1 MPCPYGLINRRYP
14 FFFEKED
21 MAEEKDKPLD
31 RQIKEAELAKLKAET
46 TDLEKRSKQARV
58 MGVPLVQ
65 ILFGGIVVGFVL
77 LNYIQ
82 PLVNLTRDINTKEK
96 EYDRIEFSLKNKIL
110 QARADTLKQ
119 LSESLKIEQANLAVL
134 NDSLSRETTALA
146 QQTKKA
152 QLDLASVQKRISVLN
167 AQEIELQAT
176 IESEKVRVII
186 TAAFGG
192 SLDSETYA
200 NVLEKYQ
207 MIKAKNYYD
216 KRLNPDGK
224 GIDHQ
229 FQLQSGDSVIFD
241 AATGLTWQQSGSGY
255 GSSYADA
262 EDYLKKINAETY
274 GGYKDWR
281 LPTLE
286 EAMSLMEPSANEKGL
301 YIDARFNDTRRIWTA
316 DQYAASRAWVV
327 NFNSGICYY
336 DVIDVNDFHV
346 RAVR

>member
-1 MPCPYGLINRRYP
+1 
-14 FFFEKED
+14 
-21 MAEEKDKPLD
+21 MAEEEKKPLYQ
-31 RQIKEAELAKLKAET
+31 QIKEAELAKLKAET
-46 TDLEKRSKQARV
+46 ADLEKRSKQARV
-58 MGVPLVQ
+58 MGVPLAQ
-65 ILFGGIVVGFVL
+65 IIFGGIVVGFVL

-119 LSESLKIEQANLAVL
+119 LSDSLKIEQANLAVL

-200 NVLEKYQ
+200 NALEKYQ

-216 KRLNPDGK
+216 ERLNPDGK

-255 GSSYADA
+255 GSSYADG

-286 EAMSLMEPSANEKGL
+286 EAMSLMEPERKRRL
-301 YIDARFNDTRRIWTA
+301 YIAEQFDAEQRFIWTS
-316 DQYAASRAWVV
+316 DKLYAPTALVV
-327 NFNSGICYY
+327 NFSIGYCYIFHVDNSI
-336 DVIDVNDFHV
+336 FV